1 MTARQVHAVIAAG
14 VEDPSLLA
22 RWLDEPERLRRQGVD
37 PAAFDLIALRKF
49 AGMTVKV
56 RHNGLRHDLPLTFR
70 LLNVT
75 GQEIEVFSAY
85 ATHRAADGAGYAPT
99 TEGRTRDFMAFLD
112 TWLDRARP
120 EHVMLWDLIRHEH
133 ALAQVRRASSAS
145 STKSVAASAAAV
157 PHVCGA
163 VILHEMQCDPRA
175 VAAALHESRPPF
187 GDIAFETRYVCY
199 WNAGGDRIRIID
211 LDAFGYYALSLV
223 DDVRSVADLSEAM
236 GGKRRPS
243 RAFLQLLG
251 QLGQAGILRYDK
263 SAVGGRRSAV
273 ESPAAASPATA
284 DCRLPTADSIEQP

>member
-75 GQEIEVFSAY
+75 GQEIEVGLRRL
-85 ATHRAADGAGYAPT
+85 RAADGAGDAPT
-99 TEGRTRDFMAFLD
+99 TEGRTRDFMNFLEA
-112 TWLDRARP
+112 WLDRGRP

-133 ALAQVRRASSAS
+133 ALAQVRRASPAQSSA
-145 STKSVAASAAAV
+145 KSVATSAAAV

-163 VILHEMQCDPRA
+163 IVLYEMKCDPRA

-199 WNAGGDRIRIID
+199 WNAGGDGIRVID
-211 LDAFGYYALSLV
+211 LDAFGYCALSLV
-223 DDVRSVADLSEAM
+223 DGARSVADLSEAM

-243 RAFLQLLG
+243 RAFLRLLG
-251 QLGQAGILRYDK
+251 QLGQAGVIRYNE
-263 SAVGGRRSAV
+263 SAVGSRRSAV
-273 ESPAAASPATA
+273 ENPSPASPATA
-284 DCRLPTADSIEQP
+284 DCRLPTADWIGKP

>member
-14 VEDPSLLA
+14 MDDPSLLS
-22 RWLDEPERLRRQGVD
+22 RWLDEPERLRKQGVD
-37 PAAFDLIALRKF
+37 PAAFDLAALRKF

-75 GQEIEVFSAY
+75 GQEIEIFSAY
-85 ATHRAADGAGYAPT
+85 AAQRASDGAGYAPT
-99 TEGRTRDFMAFLD
+99 TEERTRDFMAFLE
-112 TWLDRARP
+112 TWLDRTKP

-133 ALAQVRRASSAS
+133 AIAQVRRTSSPQSSA
-145 STKSVAASAAAV
+145 TSVAASAAAV

-163 VILHEMQCDPRA
+163 IVLHEMKCDPRA
-175 VAAALHESRPPF
+175 VAAALHESHPPL

-199 WNAGGDRIRIID
+199 WNPGSEAGIRIID
-211 LDAFGYYALSLV
+211 LDAFGFCALSLV
-223 DDVRSVADLSEAM
+223 DGVRSVAGLSEAM

-251 QLGQAGILRYDK
+251 QLGEAGILRFEK
-263 SAVGGRRSAV
+263 
-273 ESPAAASPATA
+273 P
-284 DCRLPTADSIEQP
+284 

>member
-14 VEDPSLLA
+14 MEDPSLLA

-37 PAAFDLIALRKF
+37 PAAFDLAALRKF

-85 ATHRAADGAGYAPT
+85 AAQRAADGAGYAPT
-99 TEGRTRDFMAFLD
+99 TEERTRDFMAFLEV
-112 TWLDRARP
+112 WLDRRRT
-120 EHVMLWDLIRHEH
+120 EHVILWDLIRHEH
-133 ALAQVRRASSAS
+133 AIAQVRRASSPPS
-145 STKSVAASAAAV
+145 NTKSVAASAAAV

-163 VILHEMQCDPRA
+163 IVLHEMKCDPRA
-175 VAAALHESRPPF
+175 VAAALHESRPPL
-187 GDIAFETRYVCY
+187 GAIDFETRYVCY
-199 WNAGGDRIRIID
+199 WNPGGDAGVRIID
-211 LDAFGYYALSLV
+211 LDAFGFCALSLV
-223 DDVRSVADLSEAM
+223 DGVRSVADLSEAM

-251 QLGQAGILRYDK
+251 QLGQAGVIRF
-263 SAVGGRRSAV
+263 
-273 ESPAAASPATA
+273 
-284 DCRLPTADSIEQP
+284 EQP

>member
-14 VEDPSLLA
+14 MEDPSLLA

-37 PAAFDLIALRKF
+37 PAGFDLAALRKF

-56 RHNGLRHDLPLTFR
+56 RHNGLRQDLPLTFR

-85 ATHRAADGAGYAPT
+85 AAHRAADGAGYAPT
-99 TEGRTRDFMAFLD
+99 TEERTRDFMAFLEAG
-112 TWLDRARP
+112 LDRTRP

-133 ALAQVRRASSAS
+133 ALAQVRRASPAQSTTKSGALSAS
-145 STKSVAASAAAV
+145 AV

-163 VILHEMQCDPRA
+163 IILHEMQCDPRA
-175 VAAALHESRPPF
+175 VAAALHESRPQF
-187 GDIAFETRYVCY
+187 GAIVFETRYVCF
-199 WNAGGDRIRIID
+199 WNPGGDPGIRIIQ
-211 LDAFGYYALSLV
+211 LDAFGFCALSLV
-223 DDVRSVADLSEAM
+223 DGARSVADLSEAM

-251 QLGQAGILRYDK
+251 QLGRAGILRF
-263 SAVGGRRSAV
+263 AGRGK
-273 ESPAAASPATA
+273 
-284 DCRLPTADSIEQP
+284 QP